1 MTEAPL
7 RFVEYAVTLAEAP
20 KEVSLTIA
28 VSNCAFRCSGCHSP
42 YLWEDKGELLLP
54 ALPGLI
60 RRYAGLISCVSFMG
74 EGQNLS
80 ELLQAL
86 EIVRRFG

>member
-1 MTEAPL
+1 MTESPL

-28 VSNCAFRCSGCHSP
+28 VSNCVFRCSGCHSP
-42 YLWEDKGELLLP
+42 YLWENKGELLLP

-60 RRYAGLISCVSFMG
+60 RRYTGLISCVCFMG
-74 EGQNLS
+74 EGQNPS
-80 ELLQAL
+80 E
-86 EIVRRFG
+86 